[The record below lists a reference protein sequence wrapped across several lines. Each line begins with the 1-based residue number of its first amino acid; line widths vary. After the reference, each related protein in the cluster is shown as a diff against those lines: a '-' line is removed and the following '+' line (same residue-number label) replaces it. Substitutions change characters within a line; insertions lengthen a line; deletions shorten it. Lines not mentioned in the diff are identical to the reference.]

1 MEKIFVLFAILLSFS
16 SCISP
21 SYLSEDF
28 KLEGVF
34 VNKEKKWIELKFQDN
49 NFVYYDSYKQVHMNP
64 IICCDTI
71 SYGIWRMDSRGFAA
85 LESPSNFDFY
95 IMKPIEVTERKDFSS
110 DSLYFIINNPI
121 EDFFVKNKW
130 KSSSLAYNILLF
142 TKDFPYNTQKKDQI
156 IFANKIVVPKEKEI
170 KGFEI
175 TALVNPEFQFRL
187 SNTETLLVETQPH
200 EIKDPKANVFEIYIP
215 DVNFKFLSLKR
226 LKNDYVKIINKNKLL
241 WDGKEYIHKR

>member
-1 MEKIFVLFAILLSFS
+1 MKKFFVLYAFLLFFS
-16 SCISP
+16 SCKSP

-28 KLEGVF
+28 KLEGVY
-34 VNKEKKWIELKFQDN
+34 VNKKKKWLELKFHKN
-49 NFVYYDSYKQVHMNP
+49 EFVYYSNYKQTHMSP
-64 IICCDTI
+64 IICCDTL
-71 SYGIWRMDSRGFAA
+71 SYGTWKVEDRGFAI
-85 LESPSNFDFY
+85 LNTPSDFDLYFMRS
-95 IMKPIEVTERKDFSS
+95 IVVEERRDFSS

-156 IFANKIVVPKEKEI
+156 IFTNKIVIPKEKEI
-170 KGFEI
+170 KGFDI

-200 EIKDPKANVFEIYIP
+200 EIKDLEANVFEIYIP
-215 DVNFKFLSLKR
+215 DVNFEFLSLKR
-226 LKNDYVKIINKNKLL
+226 LKDDYVKIVNKNKLL
-241 WDGKEYIHKR
+241 WHGEEYIRKK